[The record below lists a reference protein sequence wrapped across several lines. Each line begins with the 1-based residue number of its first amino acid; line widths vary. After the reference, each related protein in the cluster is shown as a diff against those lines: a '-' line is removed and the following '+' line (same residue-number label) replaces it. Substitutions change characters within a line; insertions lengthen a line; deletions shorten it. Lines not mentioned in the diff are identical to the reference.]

1 MGVRRLA
8 VSLCLMSAIGASLFF
23 ASQRWLT
30 QAWAHLAMHPDI
42 LRALEGAMS
51 NQREL
56 AKLDPEREDVYR
68 KQFEEARA
76 LAAHLE
82 IFRTSRDAI
91 VWRYEAIL
99 LSLFGVN
106 LLLVV
111 SIQLLFQRRLDQ
123 RLGRL
128 RTSIETLA
136 AGEPVVPNRPRKDT
150 IGIVERMVEDA
161 SRLIGARLRQLRM
174 LESWQESSRRL
185 AHEIRTPLTAI
196 YLDLARIHKILD
208 RLGPGDKAEAGRCLE
223 SVQEELRRL
232 GEFADQF
239 ASFAKIGKPRLRN
252 ENLAAFLEEFVKDYA
267 AVWPNVS
274 LTVRESD
281 RPGSVVSVDRRMV
294 RQVLVNLCSNSAAAI
309 GPEGGRITVAVFGE
323 RNAVWVVVEDTGP
336 GIPDTVRARIF
347 EPYVTTKPVGE
358 GMGLG
363 LAISKKIML
372 DHEGDLELA
381 RTGSS
386 GTTFRLRFKKD

>member
-8 VSLCLMSAIGASLFF
+8 VSLCLMSAIGATLFF
-23 ASQRWLT
+23 ASQRWIT
-30 QAWAHLAMHPDI
+30 QAWAHLALHPDI
-42 LRALEGAMS
+42 LQALERAMV

-68 KQFEEARA
+68 QQFEEARA

-82 IFRTSRDAI
+82 ILRTNRDAI

-111 SIQLLFQRRLDQ
+111 SIQLFLQRRLEQ
-123 RLGRL
+123 RLVRL

-136 AGEPVVPNRPRKDT
+136 AGEPVVPSPPQKDT

-161 SRLIGARLRQLRM
+161 SRLIGARLRQLRI

-196 YLDLARIHKILD
+196 YLDLAKFNKILSRLDTGD
-208 RLGPGDKAEAGRCLE
+208 RQEAERCME
-223 SVQEELRRL
+223 SVQEEIRRL
-232 GEFADQF
+232 GEFSDQF

-252 ENLAAFLEEFVKDYA
+252 ENLAAFIEEFVKEYA
-267 AVWPNVS
+267 AVWPNVRLS
-274 LTVRESD
+274 IQELD
-281 RPGSVVSVDRRMV
+281 RQGSVVSADRRMI

-309 GPEGGRITVAVFGE
+309 GPEGGQITASVLGE
-323 RNAVWVVVEDTGP
+323 RNAVWLVVEDTGP
-336 GIPDTVRARIF
+336 GIPDAVRARIF

-372 DHEGDLELA
+372 DHEGDLELV
-381 RTGSS
+381 RTGTS
-386 GTTFRLRFKKD
+386 GTAFRLRFKKD